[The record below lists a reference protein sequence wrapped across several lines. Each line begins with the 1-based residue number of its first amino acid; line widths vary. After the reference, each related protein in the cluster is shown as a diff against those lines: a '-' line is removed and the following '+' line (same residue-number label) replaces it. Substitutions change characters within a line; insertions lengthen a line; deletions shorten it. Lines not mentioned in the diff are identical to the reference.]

1 MSQERRPVYENPL
14 VHLPKPHPAV
24 WKIQDTQAL
33 FVVAVADGQYIITAA
48 EIAEC
53 IKIDQLLRK
62 AQKPKRSTLTYDV
75 FTTTFNENNT
85 VDNRRFAYIDDST
98 NAIITTGDAISFTD
112 FGITKQHTGVSS
124 RGNYLT
130 PERRKWLDNQLW
142 INAVGNPSQAAPAP
156 TPTASNSLLPP
167 PPPLPSVAPEMEV
180 AAPIP
185 NAESDT
191 DRPVKRTRQSATGS
205 KKKAGKQKA
214 AVVDTEDEAE
224 PAAGP
229 SASGMN
235 IDA

>member
-112 FGITKQHTGVSS
+112 FGITKQHTPACRVAATISPQRGASGSTTSS
-124 RGNYLT
+124 GSTLSAIHPRL
-130 PERRKWLDNQLW
+130 PLPLLLLR
-142 INAVGNPSQAAPAP
+142 P
-156 TPTASNSLLPP
+156 TLSYRHPLLCLRLLPKWRSQ
-167 PPPLPSVAPEMEV
+167 PLSPTQSRTLTDLSSVLASRHWIQEEGWQ
-180 AAPIP
+180 
-185 NAESDT
+185 AEGCCC
-191 DRPVKRTRQSATGS
+191 RH
-205 KKKAGKQKA
+205 
-214 AVVDTEDEAE
+214 EDEAE